1 MPPEESGTE
10 SVTAKPTPDAAQRLE
25 IEVRDK
31 RIASL
36 EEEVRNLHEA
46 MRNDRSGQARR
57 YETRDHRHLG
67 GLNTSAFHDS
77 PSHRMSYRRW

>member
-36 EEEVRNLHEA
+36 EGKSAICTRPCEMTV
-46 MRNDRSGQARR
+46 QAG
-57 YETRDHRHLG
+57 LG
-67 GLNTSAFHDS
+67 DTKRAIAATSAVLTRPPFMTVRHTG
-77 PSHRMSYRRW
+77 